1 MKIGEQTVLCTSE
14 SLGVILY
21 CEFCDVAIC
30 EWDSSSRRWLVG
42 PDDPDSLVQP
52 DEDGKVACWNCL
64 RERVDLPDKT
74 AVDRVLCS
82 CVKEVGDEPCCVH
95 DVADWRYNV

>member
-30 EWDSSSRRWLVG
+30 DCSSPTRR
-42 PDDPDSLVQP
+42 
-52 DEDGKVACWNCL
+52 
-64 RERVDLPDKT
+64 
-74 AVDRVLCS
+74 
-82 CVKEVGDEPCCVH
+82 
-95 DVADWRYNV
+95 